1 MLLMVALLVQLL
13 TTQKEVL
20 LLPVLLKLATQ
31 ANIQLLLQ
39 LRLRL
44 KVVLLV
50 FKDYFRS
57 EALSL
62 LAQI

>member
-31 ANIQLLLQ
+31 ANIQLLLLQ
-39 LRLRL
+39 LL
-44 KVVLLV
+44 K
-50 FKDYFRS
+50 
-57 EALSL
+57 
-62 LAQI
+62 